1 MKKRTNEK
9 KRSYKSGILT
19 SSAFGAFSSMAI
31 LLALLMLFSLI
42 GQLSES
48 PHSLL
53 TPFSFFSIYTSS
65 FFGGF
70 ISVKKNKGRDPLLC
84 GLICGILIAILFS
97 LIFLIFGLIFDVKST
112 PISWLFRAFTL
123 LASIIGALISSASKR
138 KAPKRKRRRR

>member
-1 MKKRTNEK
+1 MKKRTKEK
-9 KRSYKSGILT
+9 KRVSKSGILI
-19 SSAFGAFSSMAI
+19 SSLFGAFSSMAI

-42 GQLSES
+42 GQLSEN

-53 TPFSFFSIYTSS
+53 SPFSFFSIYTSS
-65 FFGGF
+65 FLGGF
-70 ISVKKNKGRDPLLC
+70 ISVKKNKERDSLLC

-123 LASIIGALISSASKR
+123 LASIIGALLSSASKR